1 MQRRIACIALPN
13 IRVEIV
19 KERESGESPLAVIV
33 ARPGG
38 AVKTEREVL
47 GNTRIDFVSR
57 DAAALGI
64 GAGQT
69 VATARAKCAE
79 LRVRVVAEGTVR
91 TALARIAETSLAF
104 GPTTAFDVA
113 QDVVW
118 VDVSG
123 CAHLHGGEVDLAR
136 KLGAHVRALGHAGRV
151 AIADGPRLAAAV
163 ARYATTSDPMVVPE
177 GKGAPAVRS
186 LPIAALALDDD
197 VSVWLADLGL
207 STCGDLQKLPRR
219 ALGMRLGERVHDVM
233 QLLDGRDH
241 APLEAWRPPDVPEER
256 VELDWGA
263 HSIEALA
270 FVLKTLCDRL
280 AARLHGRALAAARL
294 ELVLALDRALL
305 CEAARSSVSVE
316 PTVAGGHRV
325 SLSITLPSP
334 IARAPDLLAIV
345 RARLE
350 GCSLAAPVLSV
361 TLRATELA
369 RAPTRTL
376 DLLAP
381 EPKADSALPRLVAEL
396 LAELGEGTVGMLALV
411 DTWFPSERTR
421 LVPYLT
427 ESARLRHALV
437 TSALE
442 PSRFVPA
449 IPVRQGTLA
458 RAHHLARVESLQWW
472 QHRSASSVC
481 RRRDFFAAWVMPTS
495 FPSETRNRTLPA
507 SGALAWL
514 ELRDSMGE
522 PLLSGWMD

>member
-1 MQRRIACIALPN
+1 MQRRIACIALPD
-13 IRVEIV
+13 IRVEV
-19 KERESGESPLAVIV
+19 LKERESGESPLAVIV

-38 AVKTEREVL
+38 VVKTEREVL

-57 DAAALGI
+57 DALVLGI

-69 VATARAKCAE
+69 VATARAKCAD
-79 LRVRVVAEGTVR
+79 LRVRVLAEGTVR
-91 TALARIAETSLAF
+91 TALARIAEASLAF

-113 QDVVW
+113 QDVIW

-123 CAHLHGGEVDLAR
+123 CAHLHGGEVELAR
-136 KLGAHVRALGHAGRV
+136 MLGAHVRALGHACRV
-151 AIADGPRLAAAV
+151 AVADGPRLAAV
-163 ARYATTSDPMVVPE
+163 VSRYATASDPMVVPE
-177 GKGAPAVRS
+177 GKGAAAVRS
-186 LPIAALALDDD
+186 LPIAALALDAD
-197 VSVWLADLGL
+197 VSTWLADLGL

-241 APLEAWRPPDVPEER
+241 APLDAWRPPDVPEER

-263 HSIEALA
+263 HSIDALA
-270 FVLKTLCDRL
+270 FVLRTLCDRL
-280 AARLHGRALAAARL
+280 AARIQGRALAVARL
-294 ELVLALDRALL
+294 EIVLALDRAML
-305 CEAARSSVSVE
+305 CEDASSSSAVE
-316 PTVAGGHRV
+316 PSVVGHRV

-334 IARAPDLLAIV
+334 IARAADLLAIV

-350 GCSLAAPVLSV
+350 GCSLAAPVLAV
-361 TLRATELA
+361 TLRATELV
-369 RAPTRTL
+369 RAPARTL

-396 LAELGEGTVGMLALV
+396 LAELGEGTVGMLTLV

-427 ESARLRHALV
+427 ESARSRHSLV

-449 IPVRQGTLA
+449 THVPHGTLA
-458 RAHHLARVESLQWW
+458 RAHHLARVESVQWW
-472 QHRSASSVC
+472 QHMSASSGC
-481 RRRDFFAAWVMPTS
+481 RCRDLFAAWVMPTS
-495 FPSETRNRTLPA
+495 FPNERMNLVPTG
-507 SGALAWL
+507 GALGWV

-522 PLLSGWMD
+522 PLLCGWMD